1 MRNALVMALV
11 LLVSVPMA
19 DADTRADKEA
29 KARAKVLIKSGDL
42 NYRLA
47 KFKEALANYKAAYKV
62 YEHPAILFNIAQC
75 HRQLKNHEKALFFY
89 KLCMSDW
96 QRSNPNPPFLK
107 EVRTQIGKLN
117 KVMEQEQ
124 KDKEER
130 ARLEQERKRK
140 EEQRARQA
148 AERKQKEEQARRSKL
163 VLVPTREQRPTPR
176 AAPFYKKWWFWTAVG
191 VVVVGATTAA
201 VVGLQPGDP
210 DTVGGTLEPHN
221 IYLD

>member
-19 DADTRADKEA
+19 NADTRAEKIA
-29 KARAKVLIKSGDL
+29 KAKAKVLIKSGDL

-47 KFKEALANYKAAYKV
+47 KFEEALADYQAAYKL

-89 KLCMSDW
+89 RLCRSDW
-96 QRSNPNPPFLK
+96 QRSNPDPTFLK

-117 KVMEQEQ
+117 DVMARDRKAKQEQ
-124 KDKEER
+124 
-130 ARLEQERKRK
+130 ARLEQERTRK
-140 EEQRARQA
+140 EEERVRQEAAR
-148 AERKQKEEQARRSKL
+148 KKEEQARKAKL
-163 VLVPTREQRPTPR
+163 ALIPTPKPR
-176 AAPFYKKWWFWTAVG
+176 PNSKARPFYKKWWFWTAVG
-191 VVVVGATTAA
+191 VVVVGATTAT
-201 VVGLQPGDP
+201 VVGLQPGDAN
-210 DTVGGTLEPHN
+210 TVGGTLRPSN